1 VLHKVNLHVAP
12 GETVAIVGPSGA
24 GKTTLCSLI
33 PRFYEIEEGS
43 IAIDGMDIRR
53 ATIASLRAA
62 VGLVQQDVFLF
73 SGSVRDNIAYGSL
86 DASDERI
93 ERAAASANALDF
105 IRALPMGFD
114 TLVGERGVKLSGGQK
129 QRVAIARMFL
139 KDPPILI
146 LDEATSSLDTM
157 SELAIRQSLEEL
169 SKGRTTFI
177 IAHRLATIRHAAR
190 ILVLTED
197 GIVEE
202 GGHDE
207 LVEKRGIYWRLY
219 NAQVESLLVGG
230 SA

>member
-1 VLHKVNLHVAP
+1 
-12 GETVAIVGPSGA
+12 
-24 GKTTLCSLI
+24 
-33 PRFYEIEEGS
+33 
-43 IAIDGMDIRR
+43 MDIRR

-73 SGSVRDNIAYGSL
+73 SGTVRDNIAYGSL
-86 DASDERI
+86 DASDGQI

-190 ILVLTED
+190 ILVLTEE